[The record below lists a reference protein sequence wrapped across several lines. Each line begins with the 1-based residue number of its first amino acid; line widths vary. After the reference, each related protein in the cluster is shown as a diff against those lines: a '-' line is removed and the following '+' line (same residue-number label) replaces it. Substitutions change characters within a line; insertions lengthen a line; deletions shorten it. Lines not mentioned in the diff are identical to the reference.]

1 MGSPAAASLVAHLA
15 FWALVG
21 WGIVTG
27 ALTWRG
33 AVMCAGAWLLM
44 PFALAYTSY
53 GPSLYSPVVAV
64 LDMILVFL
72 IFKGDVRL
80 T

>member
-1 MGSPAAASLVAHLA
+1 MGSPAATSLVAHLA

-21 WGIVTG
+21 WGMVTG
-27 ALTWRG
+27 ALTWRV
-33 AVMCAGAWLLM
+33 AAMCAGAWLLM
-44 PFALAYTSY
+44 PSALAYTSY

-64 LDMILVFL
+64 LDILLVL
-72 IFKGDVRL
+72 VIFKGDVRL